1 MGASTHS
8 AHAPRAIL
16 LGMEPKFSSPE
27 MNQPRPE
34 RSPES
39 QPNLP
44 NPETAPEIPLQNP
57 ERGEQAAPER
67 ASERSAQAQAA
78 AAAQPVPISLP
89 TPVPVA
95 SDDNAAV
102 VSDDLPAIAADDDLI
117 EKEWVDK
124 AKQIISDTRDDP
136 ARREKEVG
144 RLQADYLKKRYGKQ
158 LGESPE

>member
-1 MGASTHS
+1 
-8 AHAPRAIL
+8 
-16 LGMEPKFSSPE
+16 MEPKFSSPE
-27 MNQPRPE
+27 MNQPIPE

-39 QPNLP
+39 LSNLP
-44 NPETAPEIPLQNP
+44 NPETTPEAPLQNP
-57 ERGEQAAPER
+57 EHGQQAAPER
-67 ASERSAQAQAA
+67 ASEHSAQAQAA

-95 SDDNAAV
+95 ADDAAAV
-102 VSDDLPAIAADDDLI
+102 ASDDLPAVAADDDLI